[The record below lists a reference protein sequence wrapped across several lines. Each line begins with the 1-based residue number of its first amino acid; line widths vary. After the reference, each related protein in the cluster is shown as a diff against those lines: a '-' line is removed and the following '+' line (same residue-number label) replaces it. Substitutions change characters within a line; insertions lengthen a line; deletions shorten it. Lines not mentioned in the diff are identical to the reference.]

1 MKLYGSTT
9 SPYVRRLRL
18 LLVQSDYQFLPFNI
32 FGNERET
39 IKKTNPTLKV
49 PIFEDEIEGQTQ
61 QIFDSGN
68 VFRYLYQKF
77 EIKPLTV
84 KEQNDLSVIDACCDS
99 LVNMM
104 ILTRSG
110 VEVSKDKLYFNIQ
123 RERQTSSFEYLDKQI
138 VQGEFADWRYPSIAL
153 LATVEWANFRNLFD
167 FTPYPNIQRFIEDN
181 KTQPGVLDTTPKD

>member
-9 SPYVRRLRL
+9 SPFVRRLRL
-18 LLVQSDYQFLPFNI
+18 LLVQSDYQFVPFNI
-32 FGNERET
+32 FGNDRDT

-49 PIFEDEIEGQTQ
+49 PIFEDVIDGRTQ

-77 EIKPLTV
+77 EIQPLSV

-110 VEVSKDKLYFNIQ
+110 VEVNKDKLYFNIQ
-123 RERQTSSFEYLDKQI
+123 RERQLSSFEYLEDQI
-138 VQGEFADWRYPSIAL
+138 AQGEFSNWRYPSIAL
-153 LATVEWANFRNLFD
+153 LATVEWANFRSLFD
-167 FTPYPNIQRFIEDN
+167 FTGYPNIQRFIKDN
-181 KTQPGVLDTTPKD
+181 STQPGVLETAPKD